1 MGCKPLI
8 LLDTHCLLW
17 LDQAVG
23 RMSRRARRLVDA
35 ASAAGDLGV
44 SAISF
49 WEVAMLVAKQRLRM
63 SRPLAVWRREWLQQG
78 VVELPATG
86 ATGIAAAFLTDFHA
100 DPADRWIVA
109 TAREVDAIL
118 LTADDKILAWPGR
131 LDRQDARV

>member
-1 MGCKPLI
+1 VGCKPLI

-17 LDQAVG
+17 LDQAVE

-35 ASAAGDLGV
+35 ASRAGDLGV

-49 WEVAMLVAKQRLRM
+49 WEVAMLVAKQRLRI
-63 SRPLAVWRREWLQQG
+63 SQPLASWRREWLQQG
-78 VVELPATG
+78 VVELPMTG
-86 ATGIAAAFLTDFHA
+86 AIGIDAALLATFHT

-109 TAREVDAIL
+109 TAREIDAVL
-118 LTADDKILAWPGR
+118 LTADDRILAWPGR